1 MPDMNAAPV
10 TPEVTPAP
18 VTPDVKPVEG
28 SAKPATLAER
38 MYKVKINGKDE
49 EWPESKVIER
59 AQKSEGAEAAMK
71 TSAELQKAFNNFV
84 AQASDPTKLLSL
96 LEHPSMKYDEEKQ
109 EMLVKALMNS
119 KKPRLITAV
128 KEWIYKNEIEPK
140 TMDPKDLELRE
151 LKAYKAQQ
159 DELAEKSKKEREEG
173 EKELAVKQA
182 FDSYRIKIGAEIK
195 ANGLPET
202 ESVVARVARYALLYT
217 RAGKPVDLTDCAKR
231 VKADL
236 VSEANERYS
245 KADEDNILDLL
256 PEGMAERINKALMKK
271 LKKAD
276 LGGGKPE
283 GQGVAP
289 VKSDPEETKRMM
301 RDLERGKKVF

>member
-1 MPDMNAAPV
+1 MPEPIVTPV
-10 TPEVTPAP
+10 TPEVP
-18 VTPDVKPVEG
+18 VAPVEG
-28 SAKPATLAER
+28 SVKPVVPAER

-71 TSAELQKAFNNFV
+71 TSAELQKAFNSFV
-84 AQASDPTKLLSL
+84 AQAQNPADLLKLLA
-96 LEHPSMKYDEEKQ
+96 HPSMKYDDEKQ
-109 EMLVKALMNS
+109 EMLVKSMLNS
-119 KKPRLITAV
+119 KNPRIINAV

-182 FDSYRIKIGAEIK
+182 FDSYRVKIGAEIK

-202 ESVVARVARYALLYT
+202 ESVVARVARYALLYSK
-217 RAGKPVDLTDCAKR
+217 AGKPVDLTDCAKR
-231 VKADL
+231 VKTDL
-236 VSEANERYS
+236 VAEANERYS

-256 PEGMAERINKALMKK
+256 PEGMAERINKALMKR

-276 LGGGKPE
+276 LESGKPN
-283 GQGVAP
+283 GVTPAP
-289 VKSDPEETKRMM
+289 VASTAEETKKMM

>member
-18 VTPDVKPVEG
+18 VTPEVKPVEG
-28 SAKPATLAER
+28 SAKPAATNER

-71 TSAELQKAFNNFV
+71 TSAELQKAFNAFV
-84 AQASDPTKLLSL
+84 AQAQNPADLLKLLA
-96 LEHPSMKYDEEKQ
+96 HPSMKYDDDKQ
-109 EMLVKALMNS
+109 EMLVKSMLNS
-119 KKPRLITAV
+119 KNPRIINAV

-140 TMDPKDLELRE
+140 TMDPKDLKLRE
-151 LKAYKAQQ
+151 LEAYKADQEAARKKA
-159 DELAEKSKKEREEG
+159 DEEAEESKKAD
-173 EKELAVKQA
+173 AVKRA
-182 FDSYRIKIGAEIK
+182 WNDYRVRIGTEIK

-202 ESVVARVARYALLYT
+202 EATVARVARYALLYS

-236 VSEANERYS
+236 IAESNERYS
-245 KADEDNILDLL
+245 KADDDNILDLL
-256 PEGMAERINKALMKK
+256 PEGMAERINKALVNR
-271 LKKAD
+271 LKKKEKES
-276 LGGGKPE
+276 GKPE
-283 GQGVAP
+283 GVGAAP
-289 VKSDPEETKRMM
+289 VKSTAEETAKMM
-301 RDLERGKKVF
+301 KDLERGKKVF